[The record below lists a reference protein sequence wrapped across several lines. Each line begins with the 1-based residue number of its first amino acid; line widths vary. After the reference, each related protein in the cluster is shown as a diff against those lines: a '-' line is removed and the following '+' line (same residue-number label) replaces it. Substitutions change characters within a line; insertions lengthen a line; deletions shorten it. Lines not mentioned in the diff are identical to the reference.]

1 MALSRPIVVAYD
13 ISANKKRARVRKIL
27 KEWNLDNQKSVYE
40 CRLTQE
46 QAEELF
52 LQLSREIDTKT
63 DNLIMAWLEPRRNI
77 LTRGLGKHT
86 SVNKKLF
93 MVR

>member
-13 ISANKKRARVRKIL
+13 ISVNKKRAAVRKIL

-40 CRLTQE
+40 CRLTQT

-52 LQLSREIDTKT
+52 LQLSHEIDTKT
-63 DNLIMAWLEPRRNI
+63 DNLIMAWVEPRRKI
-77 LTRGLGKHT
+77 LTRGLGRHT
-86 SVNKKLF
+86 AIHKKLF
-93 MVR
+93 FIR